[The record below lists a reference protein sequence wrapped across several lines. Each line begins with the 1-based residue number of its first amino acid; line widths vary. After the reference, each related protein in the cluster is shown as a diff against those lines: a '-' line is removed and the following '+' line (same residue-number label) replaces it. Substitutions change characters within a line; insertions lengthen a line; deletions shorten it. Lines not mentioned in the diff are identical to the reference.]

1 MRTVIVGGNARAVGK
16 RRGGRSRGDS
26 LLGVFAPIWHDI
38 RKSQNHLLGGS
49 ARQNVAPMNKNR
61 IGGTEIEMRR
71 PTALKF
77 DTYTDGLYV
86 YAAVI
91 SVEVRVHYPGRSA
104 MPRESATA
112 TERWREGIAEVSR
125 GIVKAWRQAEGP
137 KVK

>member
-1 MRTVIVGGNARAVGK
+1 VLAEGK
-16 RRGGRSRGDS
+16 GVRREAESEGS
-26 LLGVFAPIWHDI
+26 L
-38 RKSQNHLLGGS
+38 
-49 ARQNVAPMNKNR
+49 RQNAAPMNKNR
-61 IGGTEIEMRR
+61 IGGTETEMRR
-71 PTALKF
+71 PTALKS

-104 MPRESATA
+104 MSRQSATA

-125 GIVKAWRQAEGP
+125 GHIKAWRQAEGP

>member
-1 MRTVIVGGNARAVGK
+1 MLAEGK
-16 RRGGRSRGDS
+16 GVRREAESEGS
-26 LLGVFAPIWHDI
+26 L
-38 RKSQNHLLGGS
+38 
-49 ARQNVAPMNKNR
+49 RQNVAPMNKNR

-71 PTALKF
+71 PTALKS

-104 MPRESATA
+104 MSRESATA

-125 GIVKAWRQAEGP
+125 GHSKAWRQAEGP

>member
-1 MRTVIVGGNARAVGK
+1 MLAEGK
-16 RRGGRSRGDS
+16 GVRCEAESEGS
-26 LLGVFAPIWHDI
+26 L
-38 RKSQNHLLGGS
+38 
-49 ARQNVAPMNKNR
+49 RQNVA
-61 IGGTEIEMRR
+61 RR
-71 PTALKF
+71 PTALKS

-104 MPRESATA
+104 MLRESATA

-125 GIVKAWRQAEGP
+125 GHSRAWRHAEGP